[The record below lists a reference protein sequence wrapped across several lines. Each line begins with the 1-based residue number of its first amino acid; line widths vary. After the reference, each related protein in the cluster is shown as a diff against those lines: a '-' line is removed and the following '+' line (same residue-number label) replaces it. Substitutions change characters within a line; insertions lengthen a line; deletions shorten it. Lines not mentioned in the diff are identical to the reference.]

1 MAAERGMSLPVFGRY
16 VADHPELD
24 VELDTRLAERAREGG
39 CVIESRLAGWIVRQ
53 EHLEAVATWIDCDP
67 QVRAERVAGREGV
80 AVAQA
85 LADNAQRQRV
95 ERQRYLSLYGIDVA
109 DLSIYDLVLDSVAL
123 APEELAD
130 RIVATARKRFART

>member
-1 MAAERGMSLPVFGRY
+1 
-16 VADHPELD
+16 
-24 VELDTRLAERAREGG
+24 
-39 CVIESRLAGWIVRQ
+39 VIESRLAGWIVRH
-53 EHLEAVATWIDCDP
+53 EYLEAVATWIDSDP

-130 RIVATARKRFART
+130 RIVATARKRFAVT